1 MDSLS
6 CLGFTPDKTPGSAWS
21 EDAWI
26 STSYVR
32 AEDTSY
38 LYYVS
43 PEAKRI
49 MQYSRPSGNTDWGP
63 AKTGFIQW
71 GTPQNG
77 IVSVS
82 WDDQL
87 RLVYEDGGE
96 MVVSALSPDGWT
108 GPQKVEL

>member
-26 STSYVR
+26 SASYVR
-32 AEDTSY
+32 VADTSY
-38 LYYVS
+38 IYYVS

-49 MQYSRPSGNTDWGP
+49 VEYSRPSGNSDWEP
-63 AKTGFIQW
+63 AKTDLSQW

-96 MVVSALSPDGWT
+96 MVVSALSRGEWT
-108 GPQKVEL
+108 GPQKAEP